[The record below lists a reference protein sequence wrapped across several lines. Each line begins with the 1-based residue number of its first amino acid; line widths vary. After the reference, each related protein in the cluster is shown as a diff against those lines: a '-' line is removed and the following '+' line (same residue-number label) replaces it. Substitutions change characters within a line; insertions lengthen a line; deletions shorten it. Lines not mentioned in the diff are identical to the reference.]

1 MATIHLF
8 DITTMSEITK
18 DIIEGTENGTASL
31 RVGKD
36 GEIRV
41 FRFGLDITSNII
53 FGIDED

>member
-8 DITTMSEITK
+8 DITTDKEITGE
-18 DIIEGTENGTASL
+18 IIKGVEEGTASL

-41 FRFGLDITSNII
+41 FRFGLDITSNVI
-53 FGIDED
+53 FGIEED

>member
-1 MATIHLF
+1 
-8 DITTMSEITK
+8 MSEITK